1 MYKYMRYIL
10 AVLVGVCIGAG
21 LYAISIAKAWPMNQ
35 DSSGQTVTHK
45 SPPEVVSCAK
55 NIKILK
61 RTINDVGTP
70 QASVTVEVENT
81 SDLEIIAVSLESKK
95 GKDTFTVL
103 ASTFEADEP
112 MPLIKPHE
120 TFILTMG
127 LSNVSP
133 NVALQIGSVM
143 YLDGTE
149 EGCES
154 SLKTMRISKT
164 HHEGIKA
171 ERKRSQLRRIP
182 EVMVLALKQPTAC

>member
-1 MYKYMRYIL
+1 ML
-10 AVLVGVCIGAG
+10 AILVGVCLGVG

-35 DSSGQTVTHK
+35 DSTGQTVTHK

-55 NIKILK
+55 NIRVIK

-70 QASVTVEVENT
+70 HARVTVEVENT

-95 GKDTFTVL
+95 GKETFTVL

-120 TFILTMG
+120 TFTLTMG

-133 NVALQIGSVM
+133 NVPLQIGSVM

-149 EGCES
+149 DGCEP
-154 SLKTMRISKT
+154 SLKAMRNSKT
-164 HHEGIKA
+164 YHERLKA
-171 ERKRSQLRRIP
+171 ERKGSLR
-182 EVMVLALKQPTAC
+182 